1 MTETRLVTRV
11 VESPLVKVGVP
22 RRLREGLRADNG
34 FNGLR
39 LSALWLVFLGI
50 VPIVAA
56 IIMGMIQGTSGEE
69 SYAPMPGYP
78 AFPLFSP
85 LLVIPAPYLALQFV
99 RTFTWPLTVRSSQPR
114 MFIVVL
120 SMVGYVTLL
129 CSSSLDAN
137 NLPHWAITLNAGAA
151 FLYLVLA
158 VLAGARVAAGALHLV
173 PRSWREEPAKPKK
186 GRRP

>member
-1 MTETRLVTRV
+1 LTRTRLVTRV
-11 VESPLVKVGVP
+11 VQSPLVKVGVP
-22 RRLREGLRADNG
+22 RRLRAGLRADNG

-85 LLVIPAPYLALQFV
+85 LLVVPAPYLAVQFV
-99 RTFTWPLTVRSSQPR
+99 RTFTWPLTLRSAQPR
-114 MFIVVL
+114 MILVVL
-120 SMVGYVTLL
+120 SLLGFVTLAT
-129 CSSSLDAN
+129 SSALDTN
-137 NLPHWAITLNAGAA
+137 RLPQWVLTLNFYALMVYIFIALIGG
-151 FLYLVLA
+151 V
-158 VLAGARVAAGALHLV
+158 RVAAGALHLV
-173 PRSWREEPAKPKK
+173 PRSWRVEPEEPKRR
-186 GRRP
+186 RRP